1 MNTINKKAILVSKSA
16 FSLLEMLIAMTVLS
30 VILFILASMVDSAG
44 KAWTDSE
51 ERVETSQN
59 ARTALELI
67 TREMAPATI
76 NTCEQF
82 IVMPSELLTLEPNPL
97 DRFAVKP
104 SQAAFWM
111 APLGKDGDL
120 RAVGYYLQRVDER
133 RFYRLKRFYVGPQN
147 EDYFPR
153 GFDPENVDDTSI
165 LSEETSAARFLNR
178 LDSEAFDDS
187 DPENKKCAVSTVADG
202 VLAMWIQCYDI
213 LGNPIPWVSE
223 DEDHPESP
231 LIFNSASMFVM
242 ATSEPFDNGK
252 SFSYLSDKPTSFKG
266 NRLPAAVGVTVVT
279 LDTANLERHSEYLPV
294 MENVLSD
301 DGTLDVDASL
311 GKYQQTLRGL
321 GINKAKTF
329 TTRVKLTTGS

>member
-1 MNTINKKAILVSKSA
+1 MKIVSSKPNNFFRRG
-16 FSLLEMLIAMTVLS
+16 FSLLELLIAMTVLV
-30 VILFILASMVDSAG
+30 VILFVLASLVDSTG

-59 ARTALELI
+59 GRTALELV
-67 TREMAPATI
+67 TRELTPATI

-82 IVMPSELLTLEPNPL
+82 VVVPGKSLSECGAPG
-97 DRFAVKP
+97 AVDT

-120 RAVGYYLQRVDER
+120 RAVGYYLQREDER
-133 RFYRLKRFYVGPQN
+133 RFFRLKRFYVGPSN

-178 LDSEAFDDS
+178 LDSSVFDDA
-187 DPENKKCAVSTVADG
+187 DPENEKCLVSTVADG
-202 VLAMWIQCYDI
+202 VLAMWIQCYDL

-223 DEDHPESP
+223 DKNHPESDI
-231 LIFNSASMFVM
+231 IFNSASMFVM

-252 SFSYLSDKPTSFKG
+252 SFIYLGDKDTSIKG
-266 NRLPAAVGVTVVT
+266 NRLPAAVGITVVT
-279 LDTANLERHSEYLPV
+279 LDTANLDRHAQNVPV
-294 MENVLSD
+294 MENVLD
-301 DGTLDVDASL
+301 DVGALDVDASL
-311 GKYQQTLRGL
+311 EKYQQALRDR
-321 GINKAKTF
+321 GINKARTF
-329 TTRVKLTTGS
+329 STRVKLATGS